1 MIEGV
6 KEWLHQHKIMYYP
19 MGGDKWIFYSPIAR
33 RYAVASVDQLQNFI
47 SHGKYPD
54 VFGRLIDYVP
64 IHQQTKVRSPQDY
77 TLLTVLPNNVCN
89 FTCSY
94 CYSAHGRGTSRL
106 EWDQLKVAIDFFM
119 DSKPQGFNRQLTISY
134 MGGGEPMLSWEVV
147 KKGIIYAERRAGERG
162 LKLQYRIITNGSI
175 LNDEILEFLSEHQVA
190 VSVSF
195 EVLPEIQDK
204 QRGSFSLVSA
214 HILRLIQ
221 RGIDV
226 QINSTITPD
235 NVARMTEMINVL
247 HDNYPQVKNVMFEPV
262 TGQELFSS
270 TLEMRQ
276 FYDTYVDQFLSCLRL
291 ADTFG
296 LALTSFAYLRT
307 IFPLERACPGELCIT
322 ADGYFTGCYCVSSPK
337 ERLFSQT
344 CYGRVDHDNVVFD
357 MERYQALKAHDVYER
372 GECQDCEVKWNCGGG
387 CYYQFASY
395 SDSYRSEVCRF
406 TKLFVETLVRYKVEY
421 RLSHKMAGD
430 EPILLNE

>member
-1 MIEGV
+1 
-6 KEWLHQHKIMYYP
+6 
-19 MGGDKWIFYSPIAR
+19 
-33 RYAVASVDQLQNFI
+33 
-47 SHGKYPD
+47 
-54 VFGRLIDYVP
+54 
-64 IHQQTKVRSPQDY
+64 
-77 TLLTVLPNNVCN
+77 
-89 FTCSY
+89 
-94 CYSAHGRGTSRL
+94 
-106 EWDQLKVAIDFFM
+106 
-119 DSKPQGFNRQLTISY
+119 
-134 MGGGEPMLSWEVV
+134 
-147 KKGIIYAERRAGERG
+147 
-162 LKLQYRIITNGSI
+162 
-175 LNDEILEFLSEHQVA
+175 
-190 VSVSF
+190 
-195 EVLPEIQDK
+195 
-204 QRGSFSLVSA
+204 
-214 HILRLIQ
+214 
-221 RGIDV
+221 
-226 QINSTITPD
+226 
-235 NVARMTEMINVL
+235 MTEMINVL

-270 TLEMRQ
+270 ALEMRE

-291 ADTFG
+291 TDTLG

-406 TKLFVETLVRYKVEY
+406 TKQFVENLVRYKVEC
-421 RLSHKMAGD
+421 RLSHGMAGD